1 MWLSDKQILAVDD
14 TPSIRTFL
22 RLSMG
27 AMGAIFHEAGTAAEA
42 IQKFNSI
49 HPDVVVLDLGL
60 PDRDGLTVLSEIR
73 KLATDGYYPV
83 IIILSVR
90 REQAMIGQALAL
102 GADAYLT
109 KPFMMDDLLAE
120 IEKQLALL
128 TPPPAGSNSGALQP
142 A

>member
-1 MWLSDKQILAVDD
+1 MWLRDKQILAVDD

-27 AMGAIFHEAGTAAEA
+27 AVGAIFHEAATAAEA
-42 IQKFNSI
+42 LQQFNRVR
-49 HPDVVVLDLGL
+49 PDIVVLDLGL
-60 PDRDGLTVLSEIR
+60 PDNDGLTVLAAMR
-73 KLATDGYYPV
+73 KLTTDGYYPV

-90 REQAMIGQALAL
+90 REQAVIGKALAL

-109 KPFMMDDLLAE
+109 KPFLMEDLFAE

-128 TPPPAGSNSGALQP
+128 TPPPVGSNSGALQP
-142 A
+142 V